1 MRKKSILYQFSI
13 GLLVGALLMLQQPAQ
28 AQWTVFDPPQ
38 YTLQITKKLE
48 EAARWV
54 QTVNYYTEKLTRLKG
69 ILDLTEDLVAKQRG
83 AITTMSNIGRTVR
96 GAFQL
101 KNQVEAIVTS
111 RIRALKS
118 IDDPLRNG
126 IYDPEADM
134 RDIEEYLRNSIG
146 RSSQDTVANL
156 ERLMRMDNKLKRLQ
170 DDLESASARKAWAEG
185 KQTETQGNLDDEL
198 AKPASD
204 RCAPCIVSLNQELAN
219 YEILIAQLESEIS
232 RLRSEIKER
241 VKLYH
246 VELEE
251 RAKFGQRVQSMNEAW
266 GQFNNSL
273 DELQRALSRIN

>member
-13 GLLVGALLMLQQPAQ
+13 GLLIGTLVMPPQPAQ

-38 YTLQITKKLE
+38 YKLQITKKLE

-83 AITTMSNIGRTVR
+83 AIATMSNIGRTVR

-118 IDDPLRNG
+118 IDDRLRNG
-126 IYDPEADM
+126 IFDPEADM
-134 RDIEEYLRNSIG
+134 RDFEEYLRNSIG

-156 ERLMRMDNKLKRLQ
+156 ERLMRMDNQ
-170 DDLESASARKAWAEG
+170 A
-185 KQTETQGNLDDEL
+185 
-198 AKPASD
+198 
-204 RCAPCIVSLNQELAN
+204 
-219 YEILIAQLESEIS
+219 
-232 RLRSEIKER
+232 
-241 VKLYH
+241 
-246 VELEE
+246 
-251 RAKFGQRVQSMNEAW
+251 
-266 GQFNNSL
+266 
-273 DELQRALSRIN
+273 